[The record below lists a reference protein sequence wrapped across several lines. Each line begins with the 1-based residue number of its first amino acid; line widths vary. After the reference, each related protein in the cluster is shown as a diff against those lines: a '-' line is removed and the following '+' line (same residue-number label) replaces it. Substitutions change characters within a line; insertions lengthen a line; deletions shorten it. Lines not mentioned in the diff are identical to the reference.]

1 MNIGHRGLQ
10 SRLYKHRAL
19 IQLKAMCDEY
29 LCRNDSNPAR
39 VAIDVLHFVSQH
51 YVHLVKYKEF
61 MSDERNIFYQIKNR
75 FYYLLKVLRLV
86 RFGAGMVLSDN
97 NDTSTDIIIFS
108 HVNNIENLSLDSDFY
123 FGDLRGH
130 LADNG
135 IKVRYVYLNKT
146 RASNASLSSEF
157 KRRAPEDIL
166 LLNRFSLRV
175 LYRAIRSLLK
185 ERRRVIR
192 EYKLAQ
198 MPDRRKFF
206 GKLAGRVLDVQSV
219 RNYAVYLEFERIVQ
233 RFKPKTVICTY
244 EGHAFERLMFYA
256 ARSVEKSTQCIAYQ
270 HTLVYE
276 FQHALG
282 RMIGD
287 NYDPDVI
294 LTSGELSRMAI
305 QKALTSKSTVDVKTA
320 GTIRAVVGNKKFRL
334 SENRSACLVAPDGT
348 IDECKLLFG
357 YAITAALLLRNIEFV
372 FRLHPILSHEELKK
386 RDVLPENLPANI
398 TLSTATLESDL
409 SRCSWLIYRSSSVA
423 VAGLYRGLRPL
434 YLDDINGL
442 SVDPLFALKKWKKEV
457 QSAAQLIEVTQA
469 DASNE
474 MKLLELEWNKTEA
487 FRENYFHRMDYL
499 SFVETIRI

>member
-1 MNIGHRGLQ
+1 
-10 SRLYKHRAL
+10 
-19 IQLKAMCDEY
+19 
-29 LCRNDSNPAR
+29 
-39 VAIDVLHFVSQH
+39 
-51 YVHLVKYKEF
+51 
-61 MSDERNIFYQIKNR
+61 
-75 FYYLLKVLRLV
+75 
-86 RFGAGMVLSDN
+86 
-97 NDTSTDIIIFS
+97 
-108 HVNNIENLSLDSDFY
+108 
-123 FGDLRGH
+123 
-130 LADNG
+130 
-135 IKVRYVYLNKT
+135 
-146 RASNASLSSEF
+146 
-157 KRRAPEDIL
+157 
-166 LLNRFSLRV
+166 
-175 LYRAIRSLLK
+175 
-185 ERRRVIR
+185 
-192 EYKLAQ
+192 
-198 MPDRRKFF
+198 
-206 GKLAGRVLDVQSV
+206 
-219 RNYAVYLEFERIVQ
+219 
-233 RFKPKTVICTY
+233 
-244 EGHAFERLMFYA
+244 
-256 ARSVEKSTQCIAYQ
+256 
-270 HTLVYE
+270 
-276 FQHALG
+276 ALG

-320 GTIRAVVGNKKFRL
+320 GTIRAVVGNKKFRF

-357 YAITAALLLRNIEFV
+357 YAITTALLLRNIEFV

-423 VAGLYRGLRPL
+423 VAGLYKGLRPL